1 MLPGTRKRVIN
12 FHDVLMYVALARKH
26 LRLMVLLLCSCWL
39 AGLVFYVYARPVYYS
54 RALIRVNQVK
64 QQISAEKDFNEASRV
79 PGIMKELTAPHI
91 IANTAAKLGV
101 KASHQD
107 VMKYFI
113 KKIIPRK
120 NSEDNI
126 EIECYPYTFDWAK
139 RWTETMLQEYQDYRQ
154 QRRMDEMRERLQ
166 NYQKQ
171 RAEYIKMLD
180 EGHQKLAE
188 IRTEAGVNEAK
199 MKYEKLKTLHED
211 LVAVEKRLDD
221 VARVR
226 IEILDSSMTTVEK
239 LSRISGVLD
248 SPAIGA
254 IAPTPVPVAQPE
266 GGGSDKGPT
275 PMVLS
280 VVTPSMA
287 HAGSSWRDLERELHG
302 LEVKRQ
308 EASLKY
314 LEGHQVMRGIQA
326 EIDSVKAKLDA
337 ELITS
342 TEALTH
348 EFNALLDKRKH
359 MNELLPEF
367 DKAYAQFLRT
377 QQKDQ
382 LAKATLTPIEGLL
395 QNLDKSV
402 QNDQLAIDNDRM
414 ELAYGGMLQINDI
427 PVSPNR
433 FTLFIYTTLLGIML
447 IVGVP
452 FLVEY
457 LDHTL
462 SNLEQVESAFQL
474 RGLGIIP
481 KVDNADTSVALLDS
495 PEAKEQRLLENFRV
509 IRTNLLSMGSL
520 TKAPH
525 VIMVTSAMPKEGKT
539 VVSTN
544 LALSFAQTGGKT
556 LLMDTDLRR
565 GRLHRF
571 FGYRKQPGLSGVL
584 LNQNTLDEA
593 IRPTPHEN
601 LFVVSAGQHLETG
614 TELLGSPK
622 FHELMQELRKRF
634 DRIILDTPPV
644 LGLSETSVLQN
655 QVDGVLF
662 VIWSGYTPI
671 KGVKAAIEMLQANGA
686 NFYGFV
692 LNRLDLNATANY
704 YQYYYYS
711 HDYYYQYSPRNLENV

>member
-1 MLPGTRKRVIN
+1 MLPGSRKRVIN

-26 LRLMVLLLCSCWL
+26 LRLMVLLLCACWL

-54 RALIRVNQVK
+54 RALIRVNQIR
-64 QQISAEKDFNEASRV
+64 QQVSAEKDFNEASRV
-79 PGIMKELTAPHI
+79 PGVMKELTAPHI

-107 VMKYFI
+107 VMKYYI

-120 NSEDNI
+120 NSEENI
-126 EIECYPYTFDWAK
+126 EIEVFPYTFDWAK
-139 RWTETMLQEYQDYRQ
+139 RWTETMLQEYLDYRE
-154 QRRMDEMRERLQ
+154 QRRQTEMRERLE
-166 NYQKQ
+166 NYHKDHEQ
-171 RAEYIKMLD
+171 YVKMLD
-180 EGHQKLAE
+180 ELQKQLAE
-188 IRTEAGVNEAK
+188 TRMTAGVVDAK
-199 MKYEKLKTLHED
+199 MKYEKLRTMPDE
-211 LVAVEKRLDD
+211 LVGIERRLDD

-226 IEILDSSMTTVEK
+226 IEILDASMSTVEK
-239 LSRISGVLD
+239 LSRIAGVLD
-248 SPAIGA
+248 KQPIGA
-254 IAPTPVPVAQPE
+254 ISTSPIASQNNGPGEPGEKQESVPQII
-266 GGGSDKGPT
+266 
-275 PMVLS
+275 
-280 VVTPSMA
+280 VTPSLA
-287 HAGSSWRDLERELHG
+287 AAGSSWRNMERDLHALELKQH
-302 LEVKRQ
+302 

-314 LEGHQVMRGIQA
+314 LEGHQVMRAIQA
-326 EIDSVKAKLDA
+326 DIDAVKAKLDA
-337 ELITS
+337 EMATS
-342 TEALTH
+342 LEALTH
-348 EFNALLDKRKH
+348 EFNSLLDQRKH
-359 MNELLPEF
+359 LKEMLPEY
-367 DKAYAQFLRT
+367 DKIYAEFLRS

-382 LAKATLTPIEGLL
+382 LKKREILPIEGLL
-395 QNLDKSV
+395 QGLEKAI
-402 QNDQLAIDNDRM
+402 QNDQIAYDNDRM
-414 ELAYGGMLQINDI
+414 QLSYGGLLQINDI
-427 PVSPNR
+427 PISPNR
-433 FTLFIYTTLLGIML
+433 FALFIYTTILGIML
-447 IVGVP
+447 IIGIP

-462 SNLEQVESAFQL
+462 SNLEQVESTFQL

-520 TKAPH
+520 SKPPH
-525 VIMVTSAMPKEGKT
+525 VLMVTSAMPKEGKT

-584 LNQNTLDEA
+584 LNQCTLDEA

-601 LFVVSAGQHLETG
+601 LFIVSAGQHLETG

>member
-1 MLPGTRKRVIN
+1 L
-12 FHDVLMYVALARKH
+12 
-26 LRLMVLLLCSCWL
+26 
-39 AGLVFYVYARPVYYS
+39 
-54 RALIRVNQVK
+54 
-64 QQISAEKDFNEASRV
+64 E
-79 PGIMKELTAPHI
+79 
-91 IANTAAKLGV
+91 
-101 KASHQD
+101 
-107 VMKYFI
+107 I
-113 KKIIPRK
+113 KK
-120 NSEDNI
+120 
-126 EIECYPYTFDWAK
+126 
-139 RWTETMLQEYQDYRQ
+139 
-154 QRRMDEMRERLQ
+154 
-166 NYQKQ
+166 
-171 RAEYIKMLD
+171 
-180 EGHQKLAE
+180 
-188 IRTEAGVNEAK
+188 
-199 MKYEKLKTLHED
+199 
-211 LVAVEKRLDD
+211 
-221 VARVR
+221 
-226 IEILDSSMTTVEK
+226 
-239 LSRISGVLD
+239 
-248 SPAIGA
+248 
-254 IAPTPVPVAQPE
+254 
-266 GGGSDKGPT
+266 
-275 PMVLS
+275 
-280 VVTPSMA
+280 
-287 HAGSSWRDLERELHG
+287 
-302 LEVKRQ
+302 Q
-308 EASLKY
+308 EAALKY
-314 LEGHQVMRGIQA
+314 LEGHPTMRAIQA
-326 EIDSVKAKLDA
+326 EIDAMNTKLEA
-337 ELITS
+337 ELATS
-342 TEALTH
+342 MEALNH
-348 EFNALLDKRKH
+348 KY
-359 MNELLPEF
+359 NEIQDHIKQLKARLPEF
-367 DKAYAQFLRT
+367 DKTYTEFLRS

-382 LAKATLTPIEGLL
+382 LAKRKMLPIEGLMGGL
-395 QNLDKSV
+395 EKAI
-402 QNDQLAIDNDRM
+402 QNDQLSIDNDRM
-414 ELAYGGMLQINDI
+414 QLSYGGLLQINDI
-427 PVSPNR
+427 PISPNR
-433 FTLFIYTTLLGIML
+433 FALFMYTTILGVML
-447 IVGVP
+447 VIGIP

-462 SNLEQVESAFQL
+462 SNLEQVESTFQL

-520 TKAPH
+520 SKPPH
-525 VIMVTSAMPKEGKT
+525 VLMVTSAMPKEGKT

-584 LNQNTLDEA
+584 LNQCTLDEA

-601 LFVVSAGQHLETG
+601 LFIVSAGQHLETG